1 MWVIANTRGRVNTRR
16 FSCLALLSLLIRRTV
31 RGCAVQRQHLGAKL
45 LAYAWELATMG
56 GLQRPDGI
64 IRFADFELD
73 LAAGELRKQGAKI
86 RLQEQPF
93 QLLHILLQCP
103 GRMVTRE
110 ELQQKIW
117 PSDTFVDFDHG
128 LYNAIKRLREAL
140 ADDAEKPRYIE
151 TVPRRG
157 YRFVGKI
164 EIGNPVPDKRIQSL
178 AVLPLENLSRHPE
191 QEYFAEGLTEALITT
206 LAKIGE
212 LRVVSRTSVM
222 QYKGVRMSIKD
233 IARELE
239 VDVIVEGTV
248 LRADKRIRISAQLI
262 TGSDDRHLWAESYER
277 DMRDI
282 LSLQAEL
289 AQAIAREIRVKL
301 SPVDQARLAIVHAA
315 DAEAYQA
322 YLKGRYHWNRR
333 PAEFKEAIQCFKEAI
348 AKDSTY
354 VAAYAGLADCLSGL
368 NVWGIVPAS
377 EGSAKAK
384 ALAQKAIEMDHSSSE
399 AHVSLAFAAMYHY
412 DFLTAEREFE
422 RAIELN
428 PRYTLAH
435 QLFGWYL
442 CITDRYEEAYAE
454 FQRAIRL
461 DPLSSIIHA
470 MLGYVFI
477 YARRYDQALKQ
488 CAKALDLDPT
498 SGPAHLG
505 LGWAYRCKSSYE
517 PAIASLRRA
526 CELWP
531 GSTPIGV
538 LGEVHAAAGYR
549 AEAQKILEQLKEL
562 WKKQYVTPYVVAR
575 IHVTLGE
582 IDEAFHWLEVAY
594 QQRAEWMVVLKVDPC
609 LDNLRSE
616 PRFQNLMRRMN
627 FPAKVD

>member
-1 MWVIANTRGRVNTRR
+1 MLSDRGRW
-16 FSCLALLSLLIRRTV
+16 FMA
-31 RGCAVQRQHLGAKL
+31 GVQSGR
-45 LAYAWELATMG
+45 AT
-56 GLQRPDGI
+56 
-64 IRFADFELD
+64 IRFGVFEADFR
-73 LAAGELRKQGAKI
+73 AGELRKRGVKI
-86 RLQEQPF
+86 KLQEQPL
-93 QLLHILLQCP
+93 QILQMLLQHP
-103 GRMVTRE
+103 GEVVARD
-110 ELQQKIW
+110 ELRQKIW
-117 PSDTFVDFDHG
+117 PADTFVDFEQG
-128 LYNAIKRLREAL
+128 LYNAVKRLRDAL
-140 ADDAEKPRYIE
+140 KDSAEKPRFIE
-151 TVPRRG
+151 TLSRHG
-157 YRFVGKI
+157 YRF
-164 EIGNPVPDKRIQSL
+164 IGTIDEGVRKIQSL
-178 AVLPLENLSRHPE
+178 AVLPLDNLSRDPE

-212 LRVVSRTSVM
+212 LRVVSRNSVM
-222 QYKGVRMSIKD
+222 QYKGVHKPVNE
-233 IARELE
+233 IARQLE
-239 VDVIVEGTV
+239 VDAVVEGSV
-248 LRADKRIRISAQLI
+248 LRVGRRVRITAQLI
-262 TGSDDRHLWAESYER
+262 EAANDRHLWAESYER
-277 DMRDI
+277 DLRDV
-282 LSLQAEL
+282 LALQSEVV
-289 AQAIAREIRVKL
+289 QAIARQIRVKL
-301 SPVDQARLAIVHAA
+301 SPVDQARLGIVHAV

-322 YLKGRYHWNRR
+322 YLRGRYHWNRR
-333 PAEFKEAIQCFKEAI
+333 PVEFKEAIQCFKEAI

-354 VAAYAGLADCLSGL
+354 VAAYAGLADCFSGL

-384 ALAQKAIEMDHSSSE
+384 ALAQKALEMDDSSSE

-454 FQRAIRL
+454 FQRSIRL

-470 MLGYVFI
+470 MLGNVFI

-498 SGPAHLG
+498 SGPAHFG

-538 LGEVHAAAGYR
+538 LGEVHAAAGYQ

-562 WKKQYVTPYVVAR
+562 SKKQYVTPYVVAR

-627 FPAKVD
+627 FPSSP